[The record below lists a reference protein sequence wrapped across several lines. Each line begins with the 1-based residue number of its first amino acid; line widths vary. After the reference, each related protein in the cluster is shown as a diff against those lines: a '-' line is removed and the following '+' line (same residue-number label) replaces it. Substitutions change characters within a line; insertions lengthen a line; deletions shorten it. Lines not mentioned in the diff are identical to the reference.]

1 MSFIIFRITKEV
13 INNVALFVG
22 MDIDVPYLRG
32 LLLQAR
38 CNLPSVEE
46 DRIDN
51 NFETLKARDI
61 YL

>member
-1 MSFIIFRITKEV
+1 MSSIIFRITKEV

-38 CNLPSVEE
+38 CNLAGVEE